1 MKKKIL
7 TLITICLILV
17 CFSINV
23 FSANEVSQNE
33 IIDEETNSEA
43 TNKTLF
49 EQKTEVD
56 NKLNESN
63 SRLEYVKSEISASM
77 QKVQELD
84 DSINDYQNKYNEL
97 QSQIASLEAEI
108 SSTQNDLTKTE
119 QEYVRK
125 ENLLKKR
132 VVALYE
138 GGETTYLDVLLSSK
152 NLFDFLSNYYMLEQ
166 IIEFDSNLLNEL
178 DEQKQNIEVKKAEQE
193 KKKTDLRVAKAKQGQ
208 MQILM
213 ENQKTLQVSYAS
225 KLSEEE
231 KTKLYEEVHP
241 IALEYRESFIHKDE
255 VIKDTFKTIEQLGFL
270 LIRFPAIGENTSLSG
285 FTIYKA
291 PYNCI
296 YINSRQNLGRQYL
309 SCWHECYHIHT
320 GEGNGISYTE
330 NLMEDPIEYKANAFA
345 SVILM
350 PDNLV
355 KRYIALHNISLQY
368 LRHEDIIR
376 MQNYFN
382 VGYSAMLSRIIQLY
396 PAYKKNL
403 QNRYAIARNTE
414 NQRKLLEEKT
424 KAVHGNLQL
433 IHATN
438 DIYIPDSFYND
449 ITFNLDKK
457 RISKEKAFELLKVVD
472 GLNNDL

>member
-1 MKKKIL
+1 MK
-7 TLITICLILV
+7 
-17 CFSINV
+17 
-23 FSANEVSQNE
+23 
-33 IIDEETNSEA
+33 
-43 TNKTLF
+43 
-49 EQKTEVD
+49 
-56 NKLNESN
+56 
-63 SRLEYVKSEISASM
+63 
-77 QKVQELD
+77 
-84 DSINDYQNKYNEL
+84 
-97 QSQIASLEAEI
+97 
-108 SSTQNDLTKTE
+108 
-119 QEYVRK
+119 
-125 ENLLKKR
+125 
-132 VVALYE
+132 
-138 GGETTYLDVLLSSK
+138 
-152 NLFDFLSNYYMLEQ
+152 
-166 IIEFDSNLLNEL
+166 
-178 DEQKQNIEVKKAEQE
+178 
-193 KKKTDLRVAKAKQGQ
+193 
-208 MQILM
+208 
-213 ENQKTLQVSYAS
+213 

-376 MQNYFN
+376 MQNY
-382 VGYSAMLSRIIQLY
+382 LS
-396 PAYKKNL
+396 
-403 QNRYAIARNTE
+403 
-414 NQRKLLEEKT
+414 
-424 KAVHGNLQL
+424 L
-433 IHATN
+433 IH
-438 DIYIPDSFYND
+438 
-449 ITFNLDKK
+449 
-457 RISKEKAFELLKVVD
+457 ISEPTRH
-472 GLNNDL
+472 

>member
-1 MKKKIL
+1 M
-7 TLITICLILV
+7 
-17 CFSINV
+17 
-23 FSANEVSQNE
+23 
-33 IIDEETNSEA
+33 
-43 TNKTLF
+43 
-49 EQKTEVD
+49 
-56 NKLNESN
+56 
-63 SRLEYVKSEISASM
+63 
-77 QKVQELD
+77 
-84 DSINDYQNKYNEL
+84 
-97 QSQIASLEAEI
+97 
-108 SSTQNDLTKTE
+108 
-119 QEYVRK
+119 
-125 ENLLKKR
+125 
-132 VVALYE
+132 
-138 GGETTYLDVLLSSK
+138 GEPL
-152 NLFDFLSNYYMLEQ
+152 
-166 IIEFDSNLLNEL
+166 
-178 DEQKQNIEVKKAEQE
+178 
-193 KKKTDLRVAKAKQGQ
+193 
-208 MQILM
+208 
-213 ENQKTLQVSYAS
+213 
-225 KLSEEE
+225 
-231 KTKLYEEVHP
+231 
-241 IALEYRESFIHKDE
+241 
-255 VIKDTFKTIEQLGFL
+255 
-270 LIRFPAIGENTSLSG
+270 
-285 FTIYKA
+285 
-291 PYNCI
+291 
-296 YINSRQNLGRQYL
+296 
-309 SCWHECYHIHT
+309 HT